1 MRFRF
6 DLSTQS
12 IRGYSFDHLNNNDLL
27 KNLGNLCQRII
38 KFCHAK
44 MDGVV
49 PEYDLSK
56 FPALQ
61 QHREEVEKLLQDYVT
76 HLKAVKLRAGLS
88 IVMRYVGHPICP
100 DIT

>member
-1 MRFRF
+1 
-6 DLSTQS
+6 
-12 IRGYSFDHLNNNDLL
+12 
-27 KNLGNLCQRII
+27 
-38 KFCHAK
+38 

-61 QHREEVEKLLQDYVT
+61 QHREEVEKHLQDYVA

-88 IVMRYVGHPICP
+88 IVMKYVVLHVR
-100 DIT
+100 